1 MQKIRKLSA
10 RRTINKKQAVI
21 NMLFHLYNSLL
32 SHSIWIHWSSRIQT
46 TPVPI
51 QQQDAR
57 DVPHVHEIRGVH
69 LPLLRT

>member
-1 MQKIRKLSA
+1 MI
-10 RRTINKKQAVI
+10 
-21 NMLFHLYNSLL
+21 FHLYNSLL
-32 SHSIWIHWSSRIQT
+32 SHSIWIHWSSRMQT